1 MTQET
6 DNEDDIEKLRIEN
19 EKKKLMLS
27 LEHGAYFS
35 ESDGTNSLDP
45 RLEAEFLDHIEQFE
59 NAYQDCKQISVY
71 DFIGEPD
78 FKKAEDVPDKE
89 MPAELEKIM
98 NLLNGNSIYLD
109 TICEV
114 ADREL
119 YRFITEEFFL
129 HEIDD
134 IRVDG
139 MMHNFIYEEFHPN
152 HEYDIREHS
161 TDFMTSF
168 LDKESEYYPIFLTK
182 EAQDSN
188 VLKNFRDAFTSF
200 SLEHFEIKSLCF
212 DEEKASVTF
221 HAIFSGTVEGS
232 AKIQKFSG
240 EGKIELI
247 YQYDFWC
254 IQSVVFPSVSQE

>member
-6 DNEDDIEKLRIEN
+6 NNEDDIEKLRIEN
-19 EKKKLMLS
+19 EVKKIKLS
-27 LEHGAYFS
+27 LEHGAHFS
-35 ESDGTNSLDP
+35 ESDRTNNLDP
-45 RLEAEFLDHIEQFE
+45 RLEAAFLNNIEQFE
-59 NAYQDCKQISVY
+59 NAYQNCKQISVY
-71 DFIGEPD
+71 DFIGKPE
-78 FKKAEDVPDKE
+78 FKKAEDVPDNE
-89 MPAELEKIM
+89 ISTELEKIM
-98 NLLNGNSIYLD
+98 NILNENSIWLD
-109 TICEV
+109 TICDVE
-114 ADREL
+114 DREL
-119 YRFITEEFFL
+119 YHFITEELFV

-134 IRVDG
+134 IRIDG

-152 HEYDIREHS
+152 HEYDIRDHS
-161 TDFMTSF
+161 TDFITSF
-168 LDKESEYYPIFLTK
+168 LDKDSDFYTSFLTQ
-182 EAQDSN
+182 EAEDSN

-200 SLEHFEIKSLCF
+200 SLEHFEIKSFCY

-254 IQSVVFPSVSQE
+254 IQSVAFPPVSQG